1 MTDKSDLVFNA
12 VKGSTINRIKPP
24 AKQKTGP

>member
-1 MTDKSDLVFNA
+1 MTDKSDLVFDA

-24 AKQKTGP
+24 GKQKPDP